1 MLAAHSTPSAPG
13 SLLAELKRRIETDG
27 PITIADYMEACL
39 SDPEFGYYA
48 TRDPLG
54 EKGDF
59 TTAPEISQI
68 FGELIGLWCA
78 VVWQEMGAPASV
90 RLIELGPGRGTL
102 MADALRAAK
111 SVQSFYDACEVH
123 LIETSPVLRDVQAE
137 TIGGFDKSPHW
148 HADLVDVSGGPA
160 ILIANEFLDALP
172 VRQFKKQDGQWFE
185 RCVDLSKE
193 DKLQFQFRGNP
204 LESEASLPEE
214 LRMQARD
221 GDMAEIRPASI
232 SIVEA
237 LAARAQKAPTAALFV
252 DYGHCKS
259 APGETLQAVRRHD
272 YVDPLEEPGMADL
285 TAHVDFDQLGDAARS
300 RGLDVHGPLSQ
311 RDFLLEL
318 GLKERCESLMQN
330 ANDATKDT
338 LATAALRLVDPVQMG
353 ELFKVMA
360 LTTTAIAPPPFF
372 RDPNPE
378 QNA

>member
-1 MLAAHSTPSAPG
+1 MLAAHSTPGTPDT
-13 SLLAELKRRIETDG
+13 LLAGLKRRIETDG

-39 SDPEFGYYA
+39 GDPDFGYYA

-54 EKGDF
+54 AKGDF

-68 FGELIGLWCA
+68 FGELIGLWC
-78 VVWQEMGAPASV
+78 VLVWQEMGAPASV

-123 LIETSPVLRDVQAE
+123 LVETSPVLSEIQAK
-137 TIGGFDKSPHW
+137 TIVGFDKSPQW

-172 VRQFKKQDGQWFE
+172 VRQFMKQDGQWFE
-185 RCVDLSKE
+185 RCVALSKE
-193 DKLQFQFRGNP
+193 GKLQFQFRDNP
-204 LESEASLPEE
+204 LETEASLSED
-214 LRMQARD
+214 LRAQARD

-237 LAARAQKAPTAALFV
+237 LAARARKAPVAALFI
-252 DYGHCKS
+252 DYGHSES

-300 RGLDVHGPLSQ
+300 RELDVHGPLNQ

-318 GLKERCESLMQN
+318 GLKERCERLMQD
-330 ANDATKDT
+330 ANDVTKET
-338 LATAALRLVDPVQMG
+338 LATGARRLVDPAQMG
-353 ELFKVMA
+353 KLFKVMA
-360 LTTTAIAPPPFF
+360 LTSTTITPPPFI
-372 RDPNPE
+372 RNTKPE